1 MNYLSPSCVDFSR
14 PKGGE
19 YARDTPYMY
28 VGRTQRT
35 PHEVSLSFFLFLS
48 YSHPCGTVRLSLIY
62 LHTLVLHHV
71 DVVETGCSVG
81 TGFLLYDAYKP

>member
-1 MNYLSPSCVDFSR
+1 MRQNPIPSSGSRSP
-14 PKGGE
+14 
-19 YARDTPYMY
+19 RDTPYMY

-35 PHEVSLSFFLFLS
+35 PHEVSLSLSFFLFLS
-48 YSHPCGTVRLSLIY
+48 YSHPCGTARLSLIY